1 MHAHQSK
8 HILSADRQV
17 ERERER
23 ERERC
28 VCSFLISPV
37 FLFVFLLWEL
47 KVCVDL
53 CKKSGRT
60 RCLSVSI
67 LEYNINGN
75 SKSAVFV
82 F

>member
-1 MHAHQSK
+1 M
-8 HILSADRQV
+8 
-17 ERERER
+17 
-23 ERERC
+23 
-28 VCSFLISPV
+28 CSFLISPV

-47 KVCVDL
+47 KVCVDH

-75 SKSAVFV
+75 SKSAVLV